1 MPRMRIDFDEIEIED
16 QLLRSAP
23 IEEVVEATAQRV
35 ADRAA
40 STSRREGRYDV
51 RTFQGHDRVR
61 SHVGTDNW
69 GARWDE
75 ARDRNLTRALWG
87 I

>member
-1 MPRMRIDFDEIEIED
+1 MARMRIDFDEIEIED
-16 QLLRSAP
+16 QLLRAEP
-23 IEEVVEATAQRV
+23 IEHVVEDTAQQV

-40 STSRREGRYDV
+40 ATSRRDGVYDV
-51 RTFQGHDRVR
+51 RTFQGNDRVR
-61 SHVGTDNW
+61 SHVGTADW